1 MHPFVGHIFARVMRP
16 CQSYASGCF
25 YCDRNIGLWRS
36 RQNRRN
42 LLEAAMGSIFDDV
55 VTEDLVDVL
64 DAEQY
69 VFDAFLAEAKEF
81 LHCKV

>member
-1 MHPFVGHIFARVMRP
+1 MEKPP
-16 CQSYASGCF
+16 KPL
-25 YCDRNIGLWRS
+25 D
-36 RQNRRN
+36 

-55 VTEDLVDVL
+55 VKEDLVDVL

-81 LHCKV
+81 LHCEV

>member
-1 MHPFVGHIFARVMRP
+1 ME
-16 CQSYASGCF
+16 
-25 YCDRNIGLWRS
+25 N

-81 LHCKV
+81 HHCKV